1 MLGSKEYLKV
11 KKVSWRHL
19 NEILVHN
26 ISPFGQPNHPGPCRC
41 HSCSAK
47 EKIVSFG
54 HSLKSKNAP
63 IFKKV
68 IFEFGTL
75 PISSGVYFDPR
86 LDVHWHNLLSVWC
99 ILSCGCCRAVFS
111 NFPRTAVQNGSP
123 VVELFC
129 TQTFETNFRSN
140 VGKWIMKS

>member
-1 MLGSKEYLKV
+1 MLGSKEYLEVK
-11 KKVSWRHL
+11 KKVSWEHL

-86 LDVHWHNLLSVWC
+86 LDVH
-99 ILSCGCCRAVFS
+99 
-111 NFPRTAVQNGSP
+111 
-123 VVELFC
+123 
-129 TQTFETNFRSN
+129 
-140 VGKWIMKS
+140 